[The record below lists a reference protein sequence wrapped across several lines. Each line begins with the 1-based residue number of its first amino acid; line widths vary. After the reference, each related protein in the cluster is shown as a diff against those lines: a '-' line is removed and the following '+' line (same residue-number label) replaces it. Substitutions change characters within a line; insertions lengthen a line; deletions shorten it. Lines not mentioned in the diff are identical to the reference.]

1 LKQEKKKVDI
11 SESKMAFRPIPG
23 LVLVMT
29 DGDYIWIRDGGYVPI
44 PSSLQADAHTLFSYS
59 RRTLEREPEASP
71 RGNRA
76 SLPNFREL
84 AKGVNNTGLTI
95 PMHAV
100 SSPFPS
106 ESGVNGSPG

>member
-1 LKQEKKKVDI
+1 
-11 SESKMAFRPIPG
+11 M
-23 LVLVMT
+23 
-29 DGDYIWIRDGGYVPI
+29 GGYVPI
-44 PSSLQADAHTLFSYS
+44 PSHLQPAGRHTHSHFSCS
-59 RRTLEREPEASP
+59 CRTLEREPEASP

-84 AKGVNNTGLTI
+84 AKGVNNIGLTI

-100 SSPFPS
+100 SSPFLS